1 MNPNTAEPDVQ
12 SFGWSND
19 LLLGYPPM
27 DRTHQAFTEVVC
39 ALRDAP
45 DEDLAVRLQ
54 AVITHLEEHFG
65 EEDRWMDDTEFPAR
79 ECHRDEHA
87 AVLTS
92 ARQVQERLAT
102 GDAALC
108 RRFTQ
113 ELIRWFPGHADY
125 LDAAL
130 SHWMVKRS
138 AGGKPV
144 VFKKDLRFPTASP
157 IEKA

>member
-1 MNPNTAEPDVQ
+1 MNPNTTDPDGQ
-12 SFGWSND
+12 AFGWSDD

-27 DRTHQAFTEVVC
+27 DRTHQAFVEVVS

-45 DEDLAVRLQ
+45 DDALALRLQ
-54 AVITHLEEHFG
+54 AAIDHLEEHFG
-65 EEDRWMDDTEFPAR
+65 EEERWMDDTGFPAR

-87 AVLTS
+87 AVMQS
-92 ARQVQERLAT
+92 AHQVRERLAA
-102 GDAALC
+102 GDLALC
-108 RRFTQ
+108 RRFTL

-130 SHWMVKRS
+130 SHWMAKRTL
-138 AGGKPV
+138 GGKPV
-144 VFKKDLRFPTASP
+144 ILKKNLRFPAGSA